1 MGKKSYDE
9 LNELEKFRWDFWN
22 TLRQYLLE
30 TRSFLRPGDSDYGH
44 WLNLKLGEFKG
55 MSPLKK
61 HFTINQYIT
70 IFWVEGSKA
79 QAIGDCRSYYVRA
92 TYDSLNDK
100 SDNATLSQRWFK
112 FMRER
117 EKTIHYQLGFELDWD
132 NSRNIEV
139 YLKSRRVVA
148 DFRNL
153 DAWPGY
159 INDMRIQ
166 AEHLHT
172 AFQPR
177 ALAFT
182 EACHNR

>member
-1 MGKKSYDE
+1 MSDE
-9 LNELEKFRWDFWN
+9 NLEVLRTDFWN
-22 TLRQYLLE
+22 ALRRHLKESSSLLQ
-30 TRSFLRPGDSDYGH
+30 PGNTTYGR
-44 WLNLKLGEFKG
+44 WLNFKLGEFKG

-61 HFTINQYIT
+61 HITINQYIT
-70 IFWVEGSKA
+70 IVWVEGSKA

-100 SDNATLSQRWFK
+100 SDNATRSRRWLQ

-132 NSRNIEV
+132 GSREKDI
-139 YLKSRRVVA
+139 YLKSPNVIA
-148 DFRNL
+148 DIRNL

-172 AFQPR
+172 AFQPH

-182 EACHNR
+182 EAYQHR